1 MIERDVFHIRLKNIE
16 LQAERL
22 MDPYL
27 KTRPIAIISS
37 SHQNGSI
44 VCLSDEAKQEGLVV
58 GMKVSIV
65 RKMNHRVQLLPYNDS
80 LYERIYHYVY
90 QSVSSFSPIIEP
102 QGISEFFLD
111 MNGMRSMSRD
121 IQDTGMSIIGR
132 IKDQTGLS
140 GIVGISANKL
150 VSRIV
155 TSVISDC
162 IHKVENGRESQFL
175 SPLSPWVLPVAKEN
189 RVNQI
194 LKFLWIDHIG
204 QIQSMAVQPDHF
216 HIFFGGHALILDRES
231 KGYDTT
237 LVRSKKLK
245 EHILEQTILKRD
257 TNDESMLYSIVRGLS
272 NKIAFKLRQRK
283 ELAKKIQLEIHYV
296 DGHKK
301 QQAGSLTAIDDV
313 SVMNTC
319 RLLFKSANQRRNRI
333 RSILIDV
340 WEFHPHISQGDLFSN
355 IDGRMTPLSNAIDK
369 IRSKYGVN
377 SLQNANALQ
386 DRMRDECLCT

>member
-58 GMKVSIV
+58 GMKASIV

-175 SPLSPWVLPVAKEN
+175 SPLSPWVLPVAKED

-204 QIQSMAVQPDHF
+204 QIQSMAVRPDHF
-216 HIFFGGHALILDRES
+216 HIFFGGHALMLDRES

-386 DRMRDECLCT
+386 DRMRDECLFT

>member
-22 MDPYL
+22 IDPYL

-44 VCLSDEAKQEGLVV
+44 VCLSDEAKQEGLAV

-111 MNGMRSMSRD
+111 MNGMRSISRD
-121 IQDTGMSIIGR
+121 IQDTGMSIIDR

-155 TSVISDC
+155 TSVISDR

-204 QIQSMAVQPDHF
+204 QIQSMAVRPDHF
-216 HIFFGGHALILDRES
+216 HIFFGGHALMLDRES

-257 TNDESMLYSIVRGLS
+257 TNDESMLYSIVRDLS

-283 ELAKKIQLEIHYV
+283 ELAKKVQLEIHYV

-301 QQAGSLTAIDDV
+301 QRAGSLTAIDDA

-340 WEFHPHISQGDLFSN
+340 WEFYPHISQGDLFSN
-355 IDGRMTPLSNAIDK
+355 RDGRMTSLSNAIDK
-369 IRSKYGVN
+369 IRSKYGVK

-386 DRMRDECLCT
+386 DRMLAECLFT

>member
-204 QIQSMAVQPDHF
+204 QIQSMAVRPDHF
-216 HIFFGGHALILDRES
+216 HIFFGGHALMLDRES

-386 DRMRDECLCT
+386 DRMRDECLFT

>member
-1 MIERDVFHIRLKNIE
+1 MCIRD
-16 LQAERL
+16 
-22 MDPYL
+22 
-27 KTRPIAIISS
+27 S
-37 SHQNGSI
+37 
-44 VCLSDEAKQEGLVV
+44 
-58 GMKVSIV
+58 
-65 RKMNHRVQLLPYNDS
+65 
-80 LYERIYHYVY
+80 HYVY

-121 IQDTGMSIIGR
+121 IQDTGMSIISR

-245 EHILEQTILKRD
+245 EHILEQIILKRD

-386 DRMRDECLCT
+386 DRMRDECLFT

>member
-245 EHILEQTILKRD
+245 EHILEQIILKRD

-386 DRMRDECLCT
+386 DRMRDECLFT

>member
-1 MIERDVFHIRLKNIE
+1 
-16 LQAERL
+16 

-386 DRMRDECLCT
+386 DRMRDECLFT

>member
-22 MDPYL
+22 IDPYL

-44 VCLSDEAKQEGLVV
+44 VCLSDEAKQEGLAV

-111 MNGMRSMSRD
+111 MNGMRSISRD
-121 IQDTGMSIIGR
+121 IQDTGISIIDR

-140 GIVGISANKL
+140 GIIGISANKL

-155 TSVISDC
+155 TSVISDR
-162 IHKVENGRESQFL
+162 IYKVENGRESQFL
-175 SPLSPWVLPVAKEN
+175 SPLSPWVLPVAKED

-204 QIQSMAVQPDHF
+204 QIQSMAVRPDHF
-216 HIFFGGHALILDRES
+216 HIFFGGHALMLDRES

-257 TNDESMLYSIVRGLS
+257 TNDESMLYSIVRDLS

-283 ELAKKIQLEIHYV
+283 ELARKVQLEIHYV

-301 QQAGSLTAIDDV
+301 QRAGSLTAIDDA

-340 WEFHPHISQGDLFSN
+340 WEFYPHISQGDLFSN
-355 IDGRMTPLSNAIDK
+355 RDGRMTSLSNAIDK
-369 IRSKYGVN
+369 IRSKYGVK

-386 DRMRDECLCT
+386 GRMCAECLFT

>member
-355 IDGRMTPLSNAIDK
+355 RDGRMTSLSNAIDK

-386 DRMRDECLCT
+386 DRMRDECLFT

>member
-58 GMKVSIV
+58 GMKASIV

-175 SPLSPWVLPVAKEN
+175 SPLSPWVLPVAKED

-204 QIQSMAVQPDHF
+204 QIQSMAVRPDHF

-257 TNDESMLYSIVRGLS
+257 TNDESMLYSIVRDLS

-283 ELAKKIQLEIHYV
+283 ELAKKVQLEIHYV

-386 DRMRDECLCT
+386 DRMRDECLFT

>member
-1 MIERDVFHIRLKNIE
+1 MIERDVFLIRLKNIE

-386 DRMRDECLCT
+386 DRMRDECLFT